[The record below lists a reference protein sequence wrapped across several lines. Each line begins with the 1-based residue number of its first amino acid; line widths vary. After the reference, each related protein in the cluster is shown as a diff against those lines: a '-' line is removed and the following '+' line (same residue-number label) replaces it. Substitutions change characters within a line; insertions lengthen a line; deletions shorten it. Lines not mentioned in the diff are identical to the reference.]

1 MLLLVNSYQLV
12 LQIANGGLSVAIRLL
27 HRELQGLIFCV
38 CVCFLIGIYQHLTLA
53 RMQGVSDCE

>member
-27 HRELQGLIFCV
+27 HSEFQGQIF
-38 CVCFLIGIYQHLTLA
+38 CVCFLIGIYRHLTLD